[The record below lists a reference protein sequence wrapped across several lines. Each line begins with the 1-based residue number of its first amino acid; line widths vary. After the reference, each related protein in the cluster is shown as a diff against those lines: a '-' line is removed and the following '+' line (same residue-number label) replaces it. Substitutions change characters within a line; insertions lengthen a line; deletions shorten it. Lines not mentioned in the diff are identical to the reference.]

1 MPFLSEQFDS
11 TVGQYPDRTALVDEA
26 GRSWSY
32 RELSDEVNRLAQR
45 LRSEVPGNVV
55 GILLLNS
62 QRYLISM
69 LSIWK
74 AGKTAVPLNYLLPPQ
89 DLGFILK
96 DSGMSALIA
105 SSFFEEALGKIRP
118 LFGDHGKILMA
129 DDSDFVPE
137 PAGIEAGMEAGADQ
151 DPALYL
157 YTSGTTGRPK
167 GVTLSHANLVAN
179 VRSSQLAGKF
189 NPEDSFLCLLP
200 FFHTYAITGTFLL
213 PLLNGSKAV
222 LVDRFQ
228 PAKVL
233 KLIEEQKISCFM
245 AIPSMYRVLAASDEE
260 FDVSAL
266 RFPISGGEPLPVAIA
281 EAFRNRFGVD
291 IYEGYGQTEA
301 APVITLN
308 VPGDRKLGTVGRAL
322 PNVEVAVWNDG
333 GEPLGPDEVGE
344 VMVRGQNVMDGYH
357 NLPEETAKTIT
368 DGWLHTGDLGKVDAD
383 GFVSITGRKKELI
396 ISAGENIYP
405 REIEEALIRHSS
417 VKEVAVIGVP
427 DEVRGEVPKA
437 FVIAEEGAKL
447 DERELRGFCKEHVAN
462 YKVPKVIEIVDD
474 LPRTPSG
481 KVLKRMLK

>member
-11 TVGQYPDRTALVDEA
+11 TVGQYPDRIALVDEA
-26 GRSWSY
+26 ARSWTY
-32 RELSDEVNRLAQR
+32 RELGDEVSRLAQS

-62 QRYLISM
+62 QRYLVSM

-89 DLGFILK
+89 DMGFILQ

-118 LFGDHGKILMA
+118 LFGDRGKILMA
-129 DDSDFVPE
+129 DDSDFIPE
-137 PAGIEAGMEAGADQ
+137 ASGMEAGADQ

-167 GVTLSHANLVAN
+167 GVALSHANLVAN
-179 VRSSQLAGKF
+179 VDSSQLAGQF

-228 PAKVL
+228 PTKVL
-233 KLIEEQKISCFM
+233 KLIEEHKISCFM

-260 FDVSAL
+260 CDVSAL

-281 EAFRNRFGVD
+281 EAFQNRFGVD

-308 VPGDRKLGTVGRAL
+308 VPGGRKLGTVGRAL
-322 PNVEVAVWNDG
+322 PNVEVAIWNES
-333 GEPLGPDEVGE
+333 GEPLGADEVGE
-344 VMVRGQNVMDGYH
+344 VMVRGQNVMEGYH

-368 DGWLHTGDLGKVDAD
+368 RGWLHTGDLGKVDAD

-405 REIEEALIRHSS
+405 REIEEALIRHAS

-437 FVIAEEGAKL
+437 FVIGEEGATL
-447 DERELRGFCKEHVAN
+447 DAGELRSFCKEHVAN